1 MSTVKLNHPALGEV
15 EIPQQWLDTMSNAE
29 INRKLVEAT
38 AKKFK
43 DEGVE
48 LSTLKSFTGQAAR
61 EITSTSRGIQ
71 ERGAELSNEMLGTD
85 LDERTTS
92 HRDDFIT
99 EVAMEMN
106 PVASWSGLIVGAIL
120 DPVTFVNPLRKAS
133 RVMRLLG
140 GAGVGGTAGFLTPV
154 REEFGESSAVTTGV
168 GAGLG
173 AAVEAVSPTLAKLGT
188 RVAKKLGYETEKE
201 MQDAFQKATPE
212 ERAEMEQK
220 VQAEAEQA
228 GNEYSQSTQP
238 MPPSSGQVDEFV
250 PDMPD
255 PAARAQELADIRRV
269 GDEAEAARK
278 AEQEAELER
287 IRNIGKEA
295 ELERIKQVGEDFDIN
310 ADIKKQIADMEADI
324 AALPSSAKQAR
335 FTKDQAPIKNE
346 ISQLD
351 TKIANLRKAY
361 NKLSTAKKSADKK
374 PKMADIQDQINK
386 AQARRTQRLGE
397 LDFIQKQPERFK
409 QLKEAKKEIIK
420 YKKDGTIPSFV
431 KINKPTTRTD
441 VNVDEALA
449 AKASQLGYKSP
460 KPQQYVPQQPTPEL
474 PAQSVAEARRTIPD
488 MTVPELGPKSAGS
501 MGVSIK
507 PSAKLL
513 SRVANFDRR
522 TTETKQMAEA
532 LKLKGKPAGAAGKE
546 VPESKEA
553 FQREALQK
561 ADEEWSGYWQVDGI
575 TGKITMDK
583 VGREAEFLRADI
595 NDGINEGNYRN
606 AADWLVKTFDQNK
619 TLSPAELRLAGE
631 LFRIADNNMKAGLE
645 ALKRIE
651 ANDGMADDKTIAI
664 MHGLQMDNAVRDV
677 AKFLADMRTIQRV
690 EEGTKSG
697 WSAVGRELKRIK
709 RLNEEQ
715 YKQYKKNRVI
725 TQLILGV
732 KCK

>member
-48 LSTLKSFTGQAAR
+48 LSALKSFTGQAAR

-71 ERGAELSNEMLGTD
+71 ERVTGD
-85 LDERTTS
+85 RTTS
-92 HRDDFIT
+92 HKDDFIA

-120 DPVTFVNPLRKAS
+120 DPVTFMNPLAKAS
-133 RVMRLLG
+133 RVLRIAG
-140 GAGVGGTAGFLTPV
+140 GTAAGGTAGFLTPV
-154 REEFGESSAVTTGV
+154 REEFGESSAVTTGI

-173 AAVEAVSPTLAKLGT
+173 GTIAAVSPTLAKLGT
-188 RVAKKLGYETEKE
+188 RIAKKLGYDSEKE
-201 MQDAFQKATPE
+201 LQEAFQKATPE
-212 ERAEMEQK
+212 ERAEMEQQ

-228 GNEYSQSTQP
+228 GNEFSQDLA
-238 MPPSSGQVDEFV
+238 PSSGQVDEFV
-250 PDMPD
+250 PDMAD
-255 PAARAQELADIRRV
+255 PLARAEELANIRRV

-310 ADIKKQIADMEADI
+310 ADIKKQIADMEEDI

-335 FTKDQAPIKNE
+335 FTKDQAPLKNE

-351 TKIANLRKAY
+351 TKINNLRKSY
-361 NKLSTAKKSADKK
+361 NKLSTAKKSPDKK
-374 PKMADIQDQINK
+374 AKMSAVQEQINK
-386 AQARRTQRLGE
+386 AQARRAQRLGE

-431 KINKPTTRTD
+431 KINKPATRTD

-460 KPQQYVPQQPTPEL
+460 QPQQYVPQQPTPEL
-474 PAQSVAEARRTIPD
+474 PVQSLSEAPTAMPD
-488 MTVPELGPKSAGS
+488 MSVPELGPKSAGS

-507 PSAKLL
+507 PAAKLL

-522 TTETKQMAEA
+522 TTETKQMADA
-532 LKLKGKPAGAAGKE
+532 LKLKGKPKAAAGKE

-583 VGREAEFLRADI
+583 VGREAEFLRRDI
-595 NDGINEGNYRN
+595 EDGINEGNYRN
-606 AADWLVKTFDQNK
+606 AADWLVKTFEANN
-619 TLSPAELRLAGE
+619 TLSPAEIRLAGE

-651 ANDGMADDKTIAI
+651 ANDGLADEKTMAI

-677 AKFLADMRTIQRV
+677 AKFLGDMRTIQRV
-690 EEGTKSG
+690 EEGVKSG

-709 RLNEEQ
+709 RLNDEQ